1 MGEVLALSAWLG
13 LEALPGGPSIPG
25 RVLDAQTGDPVAG
38 AAIVIDGRTAA
49 AAGADGVF
57 SVPAG
62 SRRRVDALVPAV
74 GSAFV
79 TRRVDVTAG
88 GADLGDVRLNRES
101 AVLAERVE
109 VRGAQTRD
117 TAPARTLT
125 KADLETLS
133 MVIVDDPLRSVHA
146 LPGVAAN
153 NDLKAEFSLRGAAFD
168 QVGVY
173 VDGVRTGGALPPL
186 SGFGGGGPAARW

>member
-13 LEALPGGPSIPG
+13 LEALQGGPSIAG
-25 RVLDAQTGDPVAG
+25 RVLDAQTGDPV
-38 AAIVIDGRTAA
+38 
-49 AAGADGVF
+49 
-57 SVPAG
+57 
-62 SRRRVDALVPAV
+62 
-74 GSAFV
+74 
-79 TRRVDVTAG
+79 G

-101 AVLAERVE
+101 AALAERVE

-117 TAPARTLT
+117 AGPARTLT

-153 NDLKAEFSLRGAAFD
+153 NDLKAEFSLRGA
-168 QVGVY
+168 
-173 VDGVRTGGALPPL
+173 
-186 SGFGGGGPAARW
+186 